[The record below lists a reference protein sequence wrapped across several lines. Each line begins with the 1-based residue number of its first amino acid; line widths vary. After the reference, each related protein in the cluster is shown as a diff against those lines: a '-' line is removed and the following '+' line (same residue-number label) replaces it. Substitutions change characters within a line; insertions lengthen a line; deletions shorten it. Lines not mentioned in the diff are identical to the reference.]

1 MNKLKYKVFFT
12 IFGIMTFFLL
22 TIFITNTIQSYNN
35 EKSIIEKSLN
45 GIVRDRKENIPSFED
60 EPKPREDDTKNHIY
74 IDQIVYTIILEEG
87 EAVEINS
94 HTLNE
99 YDEEAIKEVAARIA
113 KINKTL
119 EVTNLFFDDYSY
131 SIKNNVLMLVD
142 NSTAKERLLGELKV
156 SLIIVIILECL
167 ITLASHTLTKWII
180 EPVEE
185 SFQKQKEFIAD
196 ASHELKTP
204 LSVIMAN
211 AEMLDTNPKE
221 KKWLDNIHSESE
233 RMNKLISNLLDLA
246 RLENVDN
253 KETFENTDISKL
265 TEKAILPFEGLLFE
279 HKVKFNY
286 DIDEKIMYKCNSE
299 EIKQLIEILL
309 DNAIKHSEKN
319 GEINVS
325 LKKDKQITLIVSN
338 KGKEIAKED
347 INHIFERFYR
357 VDKSRNRDENRY
369 GLGLAIAKKI
379 VDNHNGKIKCTS
391 EKGVT
396 TFTAVLR

>member
-113 KINKTL
+113 KSNKTL

-299 EIKQLIEILL
+299 EIKQLIAILL

>member
-60 EPKPREDDTKNHIY
+60 EPKPREDNTKNHIY

-99 YDEEAIKEVAARIA
+99 YDEEAIKEVAA
-113 KINKTL
+113 KIVKNNKEL

-142 NSTAKERLLGELKV
+142 NSTAKERLLGEIKV
-156 SLIIVIILECL
+156 SLIIVIVLECL
-167 ITLASHTLTKWII
+167 ITIASYTLTKWII

-253 KETFENTDISKL
+253 KETFETTDISKL
-265 TEKAILPFEGLLFE
+265 TEKAILPFEGLLFD
-279 HKVKFNY
+279 HKVKFKY

-299 EIKQLIEILL
+299 EIKQLIAILL

-338 KGKEIAKED
+338 KGKEISKED
-347 INHIFERFYR
+347 INHIF
-357 VDKSRNRDENRY
+357 
-369 GLGLAIAKKI
+369 
-379 VDNHNGKIKCTS
+379 
-391 EKGVT
+391 
-396 TFTAVLR
+396 

>member
-1 MNKLKYKVFFT
+1 MTKLKYKVFFT

-113 KINKTL
+113 KSNKTL

-299 EIKQLIEILL
+299 EIKQLIAILL

>member
-113 KINKTL
+113 KSNKTL

-142 NSTAKERLLGELKV
+142 YLV
-156 SLIIVIILECL
+156 
-167 ITLASHTLTKWII
+167 
-180 EPVEE
+180 
-185 SFQKQKEFIAD
+185 
-196 ASHELKTP
+196 
-204 LSVIMAN
+204 M
-211 AEMLDTNPKE
+211 
-221 KKWLDNIHSESE
+221 
-233 RMNKLISNLLDLA
+233 
-246 RLENVDN
+246 
-253 KETFENTDISKL
+253 
-265 TEKAILPFEGLLFE
+265 
-279 HKVKFNY
+279 
-286 DIDEKIMYKCNSE
+286 
-299 EIKQLIEILL
+299 
-309 DNAIKHSEKN
+309 
-319 GEINVS
+319 
-325 LKKDKQITLIVSN
+325 
-338 KGKEIAKED
+338 
-347 INHIFERFYR
+347 
-357 VDKSRNRDENRY
+357 
-369 GLGLAIAKKI
+369 
-379 VDNHNGKIKCTS
+379 
-391 EKGVT
+391 
-396 TFTAVLR
+396 

>member
-60 EPKPREDDTKNHIY
+60 EPKPREDNTKNHIY

-113 KINKTL
+113 KSNKTL

-299 EIKQLIEILL
+299 EIKQLIAILL

-347 INHIFERFYR
+347 INHIFKRFYR